1 MPVKKQ
7 AGGTKVS
14 ERLTDGT
21 YKVQDASIPVI
32 KKLLNY
38 CDLDILSWTSLG
50 SFIFKGKFRP
60 DTPIILR
67 SQVYR
72 DSDDTKIQTRLTRE
86 EQVDSP
92 ENVSLG
98 QRMHSFVIKFAF
110 ISKTG
115 HVLTDKY
122 LGVTKATATEAEAK
136 HEASIQQIVHKKML
150 CWDGVTPFSPDII
163 SNEIMSAEDFK
174 AMFSVPIIKHLDL
187 PKQERNKDFMS
198 VIGWICEQLDKNL
211 RLKVSLTVMDLVEG
225 RTLAN
230 EYIHVSKSEYSK
242 LCLQALAKIIIL
254 AMKCSASPYDLH
266 RNNIMVVTVKDTVPI
281 KRRVNVID
289 YGRVYMLRNK
299 ADRHKVIS
307 IFYNFISS
315 DYQEKVV
322 QPDQPDQPD
331 QPRVYVPI
339 SKSITDLQKIASFF
353 NIDATSAVYDEIMY
367 QIIDAF
373 TSEVFFLASLS
384 ETENES
390 MWSKLRN
397 DNPESYSIMH
407 RILMVIA
414 IIDFVQYNQLQCNG
428 ILSHLYNHGAHSFNT
443 NVLQDDLYF
452 YEIHNIDYSKELLR
466 DPTLSIRF
474 KALHEQLIE
483 TISECVMPIPSGV
496 SNIVA
501 APNPPPPP
509 LPPLQ
514 TLDLPNLLEYVK
526 KNPRPPQP
534 VALPSM
540 SPSSYVSLSAESP
553 PPPQPVA
560 LPSMSPSSYVSLSAE
575 SPPPPLAPP
584 NLLEDFKKKP
594 VGPQSM
600 VLGGYSTRRRRRRTR
615 RRVVARRYSIKLT
628 NSTNKRQNKRKY
640 KNKK

>member
-14 ERLTDGT
+14 ERLIDGT
-21 YKVQDASIPVI
+21 YQVQDASIPVI
-32 KKLLNY
+32 EKLLSY

-72 DSDDTKIQTRLTRE
+72 DSDDTKIETRLTRE

-92 ENVSLG
+92 KNVSLG

-115 HVLTDKY
+115 YSLIDKY

-163 SNEIMSAEDFK
+163 SNEIMSANKFK
-174 AMFSVPIIKHLDL
+174 SMFSVPIIKYFDQ
-187 PKQERNKDFMS
+187 PIQKQNKDFIS
-198 VIGWICEQLDKNL
+198 VIRWIYEQLNKDT

-230 EYIHVSKSEYSK
+230 EYSHVSESEYSK

-299 ADRHKVIS
+299 ADRDEVIS
-307 IFYNFISS
+307 TYSNFISS
-315 DYQEKVV
+315 DYEEEVG
-322 QPDQPDQPD
+322 QPGQL
-331 QPRVYVPI
+331 RVRVPI

-353 NIDATSAVYDEIMY
+353 NIDAKYTIEEEIMHE
-367 QIIDAF
+367 IIDAF
-373 TSEVFFLASLS
+373 IIEVDFLASLS

-443 NVLQDDLYF
+443 HVLQDDLHF
-452 YEIHNIDYSKELLR
+452 YEIHNINYSKELSA

-501 APNPPPPP
+501 ASNPPPPP

-514 TLDLPNLLEYVK
+514 TLDLPNLLDYVE
-526 KNPRPPQP
+526 KNPVPPVALPQPVALQQP

-553 PPPQPVA
+553 PQT
-560 LPSMSPSSYVSLSAE
+560 LD
-575 SPPPPLAPP
+575 PP
-584 NLLEDFKKKP
+584 NLLEYFKKNP
-594 VGPQSM
+594 VK
-600 VLGGYSTRRRRRRTR
+600 GGGHSTRRRRRRTR
-615 RRVVARRYSIKLT
+615 RRVVARRYSIKRT

>member
-14 ERLTDGT
+14 ERLIDGT
-21 YKVQDASIPVI
+21 YQVQDASIPVI
-32 KKLLNY
+32 EKLLSY

-72 DSDDTKIQTRLTRE
+72 DSDDTKIETRLTRE

-92 ENVSLG
+92 KNVSLG

-115 HVLTDKY
+115 YSLIDKY

-163 SNEIMSAEDFK
+163 SNEIMSANKFK
-174 AMFSVPIIKHLDL
+174 SMFSVPIIKYFDQ
-187 PKQERNKDFMS
+187 PIQKQNKDFIS
-198 VIGWICEQLDKNL
+198 VIRWIYEQLNKDT

-230 EYIHVSKSEYSK
+230 EYSHVSESEYSK

-299 ADRHKVIS
+299 ADRDEVIS
-307 IFYNFISS
+307 TYSNFISS
-315 DYQEKVV
+315 DYEEEVG
-322 QPDQPDQPD
+322 QPGQL
-331 QPRVYVPI
+331 RVRVPI

-353 NIDATSAVYDEIMY
+353 NIDAKYTIEEEIMHE
-367 QIIDAF
+367 IIDAF
-373 TSEVFFLASLS
+373 IIEVDFLASLS

-443 NVLQDDLYF
+443 HVLQDDLYF
-452 YEIHNIDYSKELLR
+452 YEIHNINYSKELSA

-501 APNPPPPP
+501 ASNPPPPP

-514 TLDLPNLLEYVK
+514 TLDLPNLLDYVE
-526 KNPRPPQP
+526 KNPVPPVALPQPVALQQP

-553 PPPQPVA
+553 PQT
-560 LPSMSPSSYVSLSAE
+560 LD
-575 SPPPPLAPP
+575 PP
-584 NLLEDFKKKP
+584 NLLEYFKKNP
-594 VGPQSM
+594 VK
-600 VLGGYSTRRRRRRTR
+600 GGGHSTRRRRRRTR
-615 RRVVARRYSIKLT
+615 RRVVARRYSIKRT

>member
-14 ERLTDGT
+14 ERLSDGT
-21 YKVQDASIPVI
+21 YMVQDASIPVI
-32 KKLLNY
+32 EKLLNY

-50 SFIFKGKFRP
+50 SFIFIGKFRP

-67 SQVYR
+67 SQVY
-72 DSDDTKIQTRLTRE
+72 SDDTKIQKRLTRE

-115 HVLTDKY
+115 HSFIDKY

-163 SNEIMSAEDFK
+163 SNEIMSAKKFK
-174 AMFSVPIIKHLDL
+174 FMFSAPIIKHLDR
-187 PKQERNKDFMS
+187 PIQKQNKDFIS
-198 VIGWICEQLDKNL
+198 VIGWIYKQLDKNP

-230 EYIHVSKSEYSK
+230 EYGNVSRSEYSK

-299 ADRHKVIS
+299 ADRDKVIS
-307 IFYNFISS
+307 IFSNFIYS

-322 QPDQPDQPD
+322 QPVQPDQPD
-331 QPRVYVPI
+331 QPHVYVPI
-339 SKSITDLQKIASFF
+339 SKSIADLQKIASFF

-373 TSEVFFLASLS
+373 ASEVYFLASLS

-390 MWSKLRN
+390 TWSKLRN

-428 ILSHLYNHGAHSFNT
+428 ILSHLYNHGAHSFDT
-443 NVLQDDLYF
+443 HVLQDDLYF

-501 APNPPPPP
+501 ASNPPPPP

-514 TLDLPNLLEYVK
+514 TLDLPNILEYVK

-553 PPPQPVA
+553 PPP
-560 LPSMSPSSYVSLSAE
+560 
-575 SPPPPLAPP
+575 LAPP
-584 NLLEDFKKKP
+584 NLLEYVKKNP
-594 VGPQSM
+594 IGPQSM
-600 VLGGYSTRRRRRRTR
+600 VLGLGGHSTRRRRRRTR
-615 RRVVARRYSIKLT
+615 RRVVARRYSIKRT

>member
-14 ERLTDGT
+14 ERLSDGT
-21 YKVQDASIPVI
+21 YMVQDASIPVI
-32 KKLLNY
+32 EKLLNY

-50 SFIFKGKFRP
+50 SFIFIGKFRP

-67 SQVYR
+67 SQVY
-72 DSDDTKIQTRLTRE
+72 SDDTKIQTRLTRE

-163 SNEIMSAEDFK
+163 SNEIMSAKKFK
-174 AMFSVPIIKHLDL
+174 FMFSAPIIKHLDR
-187 PKQERNKDFMS
+187 PIQKQNKDFIS
-198 VIGWICEQLDKNL
+198 VIGWIFEQLDNDHS
-211 RLKVSLTVMDLVEG
+211 LKVSLTVMDLVEG

-230 EYIHVSKSEYSK
+230 EYGNVSRSEYSK
-242 LCLQALAKIIIL
+242 LCLQALAKIIVL

-266 RNNIMVVTVKDTVPI
+266 KNNIMVVTVKDTVPI

-307 IFYNFISS
+307 IFSNFISS

-322 QPDQPDQPD
+322 QPVQPGQPDQSP
-331 QPRVYVPI
+331 VYVPV

-353 NIDATSAVYDEIMY
+353 NIDATSAEIMY

-443 NVLQDDLYF
+443 HVLQDDLYF

-526 KNPRPPQP
+526 QNPRPPQP

-560 LPSMSPSSYVSLSAE
+560 LPSMSPSSHVSLSAE

-584 NLLEDFKKKP
+584 NLLEYFKNKP
-594 VGPQSM
+594 VGPPSM
-600 VLGGYSTRRRRRRTR
+600 VLGLGGHSTRRRRRRTR
-615 RRVVARRYSIKLT
+615 RRVVARRYSIKRT

>member
-7 AGGTKVS
+7 AGGTKLS
-14 ERLTDGT
+14 ERLSDGT
-21 YKVQDASIPVI
+21 YMVQDASIPVI
-32 KKLLNY
+32 EKLLNY

-50 SFIFKGKFRP
+50 SFIFIGKFRP

-115 HVLTDKY
+115 HSLIDKY

-163 SNEIMSAEDFK
+163 SNEIISAKKFK
-174 AMFSVPIIKHLDL
+174 FMFSAPIIKHLDR
-187 PKQERNKDFMS
+187 PIQKQNKDFIS
-198 VIGWICEQLDKNL
+198 VIGWIFEQLDNDHS
-211 RLKVSLTVMDLVEG
+211 LKVSLTVMDLVEG

-230 EYIHVSKSEYSK
+230 EYGNVSRSEYSK

-289 YGRVYMLRNK
+289 YGRIYMLRDK
-299 ADRHKVIS
+299 ADRDKVIS
-307 IFYNFISS
+307 IFSNFISS

-322 QPDQPDQPD
+322 QPVQPDQPD
-331 QPRVYVPI
+331 QSPVYVPV

-353 NIDATSAVYDEIMY
+353 NIDATSAVYEEIMY

-373 TSEVFFLASLS
+373 TSEVDFLASLS

-443 NVLQDDLYF
+443 HVLQDDLYF

-501 APNPPPPP
+501 ASNPPPPP

-526 KNPRPPQP
+526 QNPRPPQP
-534 VALPSM
+534 VALPLPSM

-553 PPPQPVA
+553 PPA
-560 LPSMSPSSYVSLSAE
+560 
-575 SPPPPLAPP
+575 LAPP
-584 NLLEDFKKKP
+584 NLLKYFKIKP

-600 VLGGYSTRRRRRRTR
+600 VLGGHSTRRRRRRTR
-615 RRVVARRYSIKLT
+615 RRVVARRYSIKRT

>member
-7 AGGTKVS
+7 AGGTKLS
-14 ERLTDGT
+14 ERLSDGT
-21 YKVQDASIPVI
+21 YMVQDASIPVI
-32 KKLLNY
+32 EKLLNY

-50 SFIFKGKFRP
+50 SFIFIGKFRP

-115 HVLTDKY
+115 HSLIDKY

-163 SNEIMSAEDFK
+163 SNEIISAKKFK
-174 AMFSVPIIKHLDL
+174 FMFSAPIIKHLDR
-187 PKQERNKDFMS
+187 PIQKQNKDFIS
-198 VIGWICEQLDKNL
+198 VIGWIFEQLDNDDS
-211 RLKVSLTVMDLVEG
+211 LKVSLTVMDLVEG

-230 EYIHVSKSEYSK
+230 EYGNVSRSEYSK
-242 LCLQALAKIIIL
+242 LCLQALAKIIVL

-266 RNNIMVVTVKDTVPI
+266 KNNIMVVTVKYTKPI
-281 KRRVNVID
+281 QRRVNVID
-289 YGRVYMLRNK
+289 YGRIYMLRDK
-299 ADRHKVIS
+299 ADRDKVIS
-307 IFYNFISS
+307 IFSNFISS

-322 QPDQPDQPD
+322 QPVQPGQPD
-331 QPRVYVPI
+331 QPRVYVPV

-353 NIDATSAVYDEIMY
+353 NIDATSAVYEEIMY

-373 TSEVFFLASLS
+373 TSEVDFLASLS

-443 NVLQDDLYF
+443 HVLQDDLYF

-501 APNPPPPP
+501 ASNPPPPP

-526 KNPRPPQP
+526 QNPRPPQP
-534 VALPSM
+534 VALPLPSM

-553 PPPQPVA
+553 PPA
-560 LPSMSPSSYVSLSAE
+560 
-575 SPPPPLAPP
+575 LAPP
-584 NLLEDFKKKP
+584 NLLKYFKKKP
-594 VGPQSM
+594 VGPQSI
-600 VLGGYSTRRRRRRTR
+600 VLGGHSTRRRRRRTR
-615 RRVVARRYSIKLT
+615 RRVVARRYSIKRT

>member
-21 YKVQDASIPVI
+21 YKVQHASIPI
-32 KKLLNY
+32 IEKLLNY

-67 SQVYR
+67 SQVY
-72 DSDDTKIQTRLTRE
+72 SDDTKIQKRLTRE

-110 ISKTG
+110 ISKIG
-115 HVLTDKY
+115 YSLIDKY

-163 SNEIMSAEDFK
+163 SNEIMSAKKFK
-174 AMFSVPIIKHLDL
+174 FMFSAPIIKHLDR
-187 PKQERNKDFMS
+187 PIQKQNKDFIS
-198 VIGWICEQLDKNL
+198 VIRWIFEQLDNNHS
-211 RLKVSLTVMDLVEG
+211 LKVSLTVMDLVEG

-230 EYIHVSKSEYSK
+230 EYGNVSRSEYSK

-299 ADRHKVIS
+299 ADRDEVIS
-307 IFYNFISS
+307 TYSNFISS
-315 DYQEKVV
+315 DYQEEVG
-322 QPDQPDQPD
+322 QPGQPG
-331 QPRVYVPI
+331 QPRVRVRVPI

-353 NIDATSAVYDEIMY
+353 NIDATSAVYKEIMY

-373 TSEVFFLASLS
+373 TSEVDFLASLS

-428 ILSHLYNHGAHSFNT
+428 ILSHLYNHGAHSFDT
-443 NVLQDDLYF
+443 HVLQDDLYF

-501 APNPPPPP
+501 ASNPPPPP

-514 TLDLPNLLEYVK
+514 TLDLPNILEYVK

-553 PPPQPVA
+553 PPP
-560 LPSMSPSSYVSLSAE
+560 
-575 SPPPPLAPP
+575 LAPP
-584 NLLEDFKKKP
+584 NLLEYVKKNP
-594 VGPQSM
+594 IGPQSM
-600 VLGGYSTRRRRRRTR
+600 VLGLGGHSTRRRRRRTR
-615 RRVVARRYSIKLT
+615 RRVVARRYSIKRT

>member
-21 YKVQDASIPVI
+21 YKVQHASIPI
-32 KKLLNY
+32 IEKLLNY

-115 HVLTDKY
+115 HSFIDKY

-136 HEASIQQIVHKKML
+136 HEASMQQIVHKKML

-163 SNEIMSAEDFK
+163 SNEIMSAKKFK
-174 AMFSVPIIKHLDL
+174 FMFSAPIIKHLDR
-187 PKQERNKDFMS
+187 PIQKQNKDFIS
-198 VIGWICEQLDKNL
+198 VIRWIFEQLDNNHS
-211 RLKVSLTVMDLVEG
+211 LKVSLTVMDLVEG

-230 EYIHVSKSEYSK
+230 EYGNVSRSEYSK

-299 ADRHKVIS
+299 ADRDEVIS
-307 IFYNFISS
+307 TYSNFISS
-315 DYQEKVV
+315 DYQEEVG
-322 QPDQPDQPD
+322 QPGQPG
-331 QPRVYVPI
+331 QPRVRVRVPI

-353 NIDATSAVYDEIMY
+353 NIDATSAVYKEIMY

-373 TSEVFFLASLS
+373 TSEVDFLASLS

-390 MWSKLRN
+390 TWSKLRN

-428 ILSHLYNHGAHSFNT
+428 ILSHLYNHGAHSFDT
-443 NVLQDDLYF
+443 HVLQDDLYF

-501 APNPPPPP
+501 ASNPPPPP

-514 TLDLPNLLEYVK
+514 TLDLPNILEYVK

-553 PPPQPVA
+553 PPP
-560 LPSMSPSSYVSLSAE
+560 SMSPSSYVSLSAE

-584 NLLEDFKKKP
+584 NLLEYVKKNP
-594 VGPQSM
+594 IGPQSM
-600 VLGGYSTRRRRRRTR
+600 VLGLGGHSTRRRRRRTR
-615 RRVVARRYSIKLT
+615 RRVVARRYSIKRT

>member
-21 YKVQDASIPVI
+21 YKVQHASIPI
-32 KKLLNY
+32 IEKLLNY

-115 HVLTDKY
+115 HSFIDKY

-136 HEASIQQIVHKKML
+136 HEASMQQIVHKKML

-174 AMFSVPIIKHLDL
+174 VMFSVPIIKHMGL
-187 PKQERNKDFMS
+187 PKQEQNKDFFS
-198 VIGWICEQLDKNL
+198 VIGWIYKQLDKNP

-230 EYIHVSKSEYSK
+230 EYSHVSESEYSK

-299 ADRHKVIS
+299 ADRDEVIS
-307 IFYNFISS
+307 TYSNFISS
-315 DYQEKVV
+315 DYQEEVG
-322 QPDQPDQPD
+322 QPGQPG
-331 QPRVYVPI
+331 QPRVRVRVPI

-353 NIDATSAVYDEIMY
+353 NIDATSAVYKEIMY

-373 TSEVFFLASLS
+373 TSEVDFLASLS

-428 ILSHLYNHGAHSFNT
+428 ILSHLYNHGAHSFDT
-443 NVLQDDLYF
+443 HVLQDDLYF

-501 APNPPPPP
+501 ASNPPPPP

-514 TLDLPNLLEYVK
+514 TLDLPNILEYVK

-553 PPPQPVA
+553 PPP
-560 LPSMSPSSYVSLSAE
+560 
-575 SPPPPLAPP
+575 LAPP
-584 NLLEDFKKKP
+584 NLLEYVKKNP
-594 VGPQSM
+594 IGPQSM
-600 VLGGYSTRRRRRRTR
+600 VLGLGGHSTRRRRRRTR
-615 RRVVARRYSIKLT
+615 RRVVARRYSIKRT

>member
-14 ERLTDGT
+14 ERLIDGT
-21 YKVQDASIPVI
+21 YQVQDASIPVI
-32 KKLLNY
+32 EKLLKY
-38 CDLDILSWTSLG
+38 SDIDILSWTSLG
-50 SFIFKGKFRP
+50 SFIFKAKLRLE
-60 DTPIILR
+60 TPIILR

-72 DSDDTKIQTRLTRE
+72 DSDTKIQTRLTRE

-98 QRMHSFVIKFAF
+98 QRMYSFVIKFAF
-110 ISKTG
+110 ISETG
-115 HVLTDKY
+115 YSLIDKY

-150 CWDGVTPFSPDII
+150 CWDGITPFSPDII
-163 SNEIMSAEDFK
+163 SNEIMSSKKFK
-174 AMFSVPIIKHLDL
+174 FMFSSSIMKSSDKKFL
-187 PKQERNKDFMS
+187 S
-198 VIGWICEQLDKNL
+198 VLGWIFEQLDKDPF
-211 RLKVSLTVMDLVEG
+211 LKVSLTVMDLVEG

-230 EYIHVSKSEYSK
+230 EYSHVSESEYSK

-254 AMKCSASPYDLH
+254 AFKCSASPYDLH
-266 RNNIMVVTVKDTVPI
+266 TNNIMVVTVKDTVPI

-299 ADRHKVIS
+299 ADRDVVIS
-307 IFYNFISS
+307 TYSNFISS
-315 DYQEKVV
+315 DYEEKVG
-322 QPDQPDQPD
+322 QPG
-331 QPRVYVPI
+331 QPRVRVPI

-353 NIDATSAVYDEIMY
+353 NIDAKYAVEEEIMHE
-367 QIIDAF
+367 IIDAF
-373 TSEVFFLASLS
+373 TSEVDFLASLS

-390 MWSKLRN
+390 MWSSRLIN
-397 DNPESYSIMH
+397 DNPDSYSIMH
-407 RILMVIA
+407 RILMIIA

-443 NVLQDDLYF
+443 HILQDDLYF

-501 APNPPPPP
+501 ASNPPPPP
-509 LPPLQ
+509 LPPSMSPSLYVSLSAENPSSPQ
-514 TLDLPNLLEYVK
+514 SLSAESPPQPLVPPNLLEYVK
-526 KNPRPPQP
+526 KNPAPPQ
-534 VALPSM
+534 
-540 SPSSYVSLSAESP
+540 
-553 PPPQPVA
+553 
-560 LPSMSPSSYVSLSAE
+560 
-575 SPPPPLAPP
+575 PLAPP
-584 NLLEDFKKKP
+584 NLLELFKKNP
-594 VGPQSM
+594 IGPQSM
-600 VLGGYSTRRRRRRTR
+600 VLGGHSTRRRRRRTR
-615 RRVVARRYSIKLT
+615 RRVVARRYSIKRT

>member
-1 MPVKKQ
+1 
-7 AGGTKVS
+7 
-14 ERLTDGT
+14 
-21 YKVQDASIPVI
+21 
-32 KKLLNY
+32 
-38 CDLDILSWTSLG
+38 
-50 SFIFKGKFRP
+50 
-60 DTPIILR
+60 
-67 SQVYR
+67 
-72 DSDDTKIQTRLTRE
+72 
-86 EQVDSP
+86 
-92 ENVSLG
+92 
-98 QRMHSFVIKFAF
+98 
-110 ISKTG
+110 
-115 HVLTDKY
+115 
-122 LGVTKATATEAEAK
+122 
-136 HEASIQQIVHKKML
+136 
-150 CWDGVTPFSPDII
+150 
-163 SNEIMSAEDFK
+163 
-174 AMFSVPIIKHLDL
+174 
-187 PKQERNKDFMS
+187 
-198 VIGWICEQLDKNL
+198 
-211 RLKVSLTVMDLVEG
+211 
-225 RTLAN
+225 
-230 EYIHVSKSEYSK
+230 
-242 LCLQALAKIIIL
+242 
-254 AMKCSASPYDLH
+254 
-266 RNNIMVVTVKDTVPI
+266 
-281 KRRVNVID
+281 
-289 YGRVYMLRNK
+289 
-299 ADRHKVIS
+299 
-307 IFYNFISS
+307 
-315 DYQEKVV
+315 
-322 QPDQPDQPD
+322 
-331 QPRVYVPI
+331 
-339 SKSITDLQKIASFF
+339 
-353 NIDATSAVYDEIMY
+353 MY

-615 RRVVARRYSIKLT
+615 RRVVARRYSIKRT

>member
-7 AGGTKVS
+7 AGGTKLS
-14 ERLTDGT
+14 ERLSDGT
-21 YKVQDASIPVI
+21 YMVQDASIPVI
-32 KKLLNY
+32 EKLLNY

-50 SFIFKGKFRP
+50 SFIFIGKFRP

-67 SQVYR
+67 SQVY
-72 DSDDTKIQTRLTRE
+72 SDDTKIQTRLTRE

-115 HVLTDKY
+115 HSLIDKY

-163 SNEIMSAEDFK
+163 SNEIMSAKKFK
-174 AMFSVPIIKHLDL
+174 FMFSAPIIKHLDR
-187 PKQERNKDFMS
+187 PIQKQNKDFIS
-198 VIGWICEQLDKNL
+198 VIGWIFEQLDNN
-211 RLKVSLTVMDLVEG
+211 RSLKVSLTVMDLVEG

-230 EYIHVSKSEYSK
+230 EYGNVSRSEYSK
-242 LCLQALAKIIIL
+242 LCLQALAKIIVL

-307 IFYNFISS
+307 IFSNFISS

-322 QPDQPDQPD
+322 QPVQPGQPD

-339 SKSITDLQKIASFF
+339 RKSITDLQKIASFF
-353 NIDATSAVYDEIMY
+353 NIDATSAEIMY

-443 NVLQDDLYF
+443 NVLQYD
-452 YEIHNIDYSKELLR
+452 
-466 DPTLSIRF
+466 
-474 KALHEQLIE
+474 
-483 TISECVMPIPSGV
+483 
-496 SNIVA
+496 
-501 APNPPPPP
+501 
-509 LPPLQ
+509 
-514 TLDLPNLLEYVK
+514 
-526 KNPRPPQP
+526 
-534 VALPSM
+534 
-540 SPSSYVSLSAESP
+540 
-553 PPPQPVA
+553 
-560 LPSMSPSSYVSLSAE
+560 
-575 SPPPPLAPP
+575 
-584 NLLEDFKKKP
+584 
-594 VGPQSM
+594 
-600 VLGGYSTRRRRRRTR
+600 
-615 RRVVARRYSIKLT
+615 
-628 NSTNKRQNKRKY
+628 
-640 KNKK
+640 

>member
-14 ERLTDGT
+14 ERLSDGT
-21 YKVQDASIPVI
+21 YMVQDASIPVI
-32 KKLLNY
+32 EKLLNY

-50 SFIFKGKFRP
+50 SFIFIGKFRP

-67 SQVYR
+67 SQVY
-72 DSDDTKIQTRLTRE
+72 SDDTKIQKRLTRE

-110 ISKTG
+110 ISKIG
-115 HVLTDKY
+115 YSLIDKY

-163 SNEIMSAEDFK
+163 SNEIMSAKKFK
-174 AMFSVPIIKHLDL
+174 FMFSAPIIKHLDR
-187 PKQERNKDFMS
+187 PIQKQNKDFIS
-198 VIGWICEQLDKNL
+198 VIGWIFEQLDNNHS
-211 RLKVSLTVMDLVEG
+211 LKVSLTVMDLVEG

-230 EYIHVSKSEYSK
+230 EYGNVSRSEYSK

-299 ADRHKVIS
+299 ADRDEVIS
-307 IFYNFISS
+307 TYSNFISS
-315 DYQEKVV
+315 DYQEEVG
-322 QPDQPDQPD
+322 QPGQPG
-331 QPRVYVPI
+331 QPRVRVRVPI

-353 NIDATSAVYDEIMY
+353 NIDATSAVYKEIMY

-373 TSEVFFLASLS
+373 TSEVDFLASLS

-428 ILSHLYNHGAHSFNT
+428 ILSHLYNHGAHSFDT
-443 NVLQDDLYF
+443 HVLQDDLYF

-501 APNPPPPP
+501 ASNPPPPP

-514 TLDLPNLLEYVK
+514 TLDLPNILEYVK

-553 PPPQPVA
+553 PPP
-560 LPSMSPSSYVSLSAE
+560 
-575 SPPPPLAPP
+575 LAPP
-584 NLLEDFKKKP
+584 NLLEYVKKNP
-594 VGPQSM
+594 IGPQSM
-600 VLGGYSTRRRRRRTR
+600 VLGLGGHSTRRRRRRTR
-615 RRVVARRYSIKLT
+615 RRVVARRYSIKRT

>member
-14 ERLTDGT
+14 ERLIDGT
-21 YKVQDASIPVI
+21 YQVQDASIPVI
-32 KKLLNY
+32 EKLLSY

-72 DSDDTKIQTRLTRE
+72 DSDDTKIETRLTRE

-92 ENVSLG
+92 KNVSLG

-115 HVLTDKY
+115 YSLIDKY

-163 SNEIMSAEDFK
+163 SNEIMSANDFK
-174 AMFSVPIIKHLDL
+174 FMFSPSMMESSN
-187 PKQERNKDFMS
+187 QDFLN
-198 VIGWICEQLDKNL
+198 VVRWIFKQLDKNPL
-211 RLKVSLTVMDLVEG
+211 LKVSLTVMDLVEG

-230 EYIHVSKSEYSK
+230 EYSHVSESEYSK

-299 ADRHKVIS
+299 ADYDKVIS
-307 IFYNFISS
+307 IYFNFISS
-315 DYQEKVV
+315 DYEEEV
-322 QPDQPDQPD
+322 DQPG
-331 QPRVYVPI
+331 QPRVRVPI
-339 SKSITDLQKIASFF
+339 SKSVGDLQKIASFF
-353 NIDATSAVYDEIMY
+353 NVGAKSALVKDLIYE
-367 QIIDAF
+367 IIDAF
-373 TSEVFFLASLS
+373 IIEVNFLASLS

-443 NVLQDDLYF
+443 HVLQDDLYF
-452 YEIHNIDYSKELLR
+452 YEIHNIDYSKELSA
-466 DPTLSIRF
+466 DPNLSIRF

-501 APNPPPPP
+501 ASNPPPPP
-509 LPPLQ
+509 LRARAFAAYRRSALPPQ
-514 TLDLPNLLEYVK
+514 PVALPSMSPSSYVSLSAEG
-526 KNPRPPQP
+526 PPQP

-553 PPPQPVA
+553 PQP
-560 LPSMSPSSYVSLSAE
+560 LE
-575 SPPPPLAPP
+575 PP
-584 NLLEDFKKKP
+584 NLLEYFKTNP
-594 VGPQSM
+594 VGPPL
-600 VLGGYSTRRRRRRTR
+600 VKGAGHSTRRRRRRTR
-615 RRVVARRYSIKLT
+615 RRVVARRYSIKRT
-628 NSTNKRQNKRKY
+628 NNTNKRQNKRKY

>member
-14 ERLTDGT
+14 ERLSDGT
-21 YKVQDASIPVI
+21 YMVQDASIPVI
-32 KKLLNY
+32 EKLLNY

-50 SFIFKGKFRP
+50 SFIFIGKFRP

-67 SQVYR
+67 SQVY
-72 DSDDTKIQTRLTRE
+72 SDDTKIQKRLTRE

-110 ISKTG
+110 ISKIG
-115 HVLTDKY
+115 YSLIDKY

-163 SNEIMSAEDFK
+163 SNEIMSAKKFK
-174 AMFSVPIIKHLDL
+174 FMFSAPIIKHLDR
-187 PKQERNKDFMS
+187 PIQKQNKDFIS
-198 VIGWICEQLDKNL
+198 VIRWIFEQLDNNHS
-211 RLKVSLTVMDLVEG
+211 LKVSLTVMDLVEG

-230 EYIHVSKSEYSK
+230 EYGNVSRSEYSK

-299 ADRHKVIS
+299 ADRDEVIS
-307 IFYNFISS
+307 TYSNFISS
-315 DYQEKVV
+315 DYQEEVG
-322 QPDQPDQPD
+322 QPGQPG
-331 QPRVYVPI
+331 QPRVRVRVPI

-353 NIDATSAVYDEIMY
+353 NIDATSAVYKEIMY

-373 TSEVFFLASLS
+373 TSEVDFLASLS

-428 ILSHLYNHGAHSFNT
+428 ILSHLYNHGAHSFDT
-443 NVLQDDLYF
+443 HVLQDDLYF

-501 APNPPPPP
+501 ASNPPPPP

-514 TLDLPNLLEYVK
+514 TLDLPNILEYVK

-553 PPPQPVA
+553 PPP
-560 LPSMSPSSYVSLSAE
+560 
-575 SPPPPLAPP
+575 LAPP
-584 NLLEDFKKKP
+584 NLLEYVKKNP
-594 VGPQSM
+594 IGPQSM
-600 VLGGYSTRRRRRRTR
+600 VLGLGGHSTRRRRRRTR
-615 RRVVARRYSIKLT
+615 RRVVARRYSIKRT